1 MELVNNVQENMEGF
15 TRQNIP
21 GVNMSS
27 STMDKL
33 GNPSYADYNGMVRS
47 NMIYHFPV
55 TPDDIDAANKVFSC
69 NIPSLKGKT
78 VRRQPPSVVLDY
90 VGILI

>member
-1 MELVNNVQENMEGF
+1 MRCKIDGFNMV
-15 TRQNIP
+15 R
-21 GVNMSS
+21 

-33 GNPSYADYNGMVRS
+33 GNPSDADYNGMVRS

-78 VRRQPPSVVLDY
+78 VRRQPPLLVLDY
-90 VGILI
+90 AEILI